1 MRRKGRVGFALVPKR
16 RRDGV
21 RERYWVRVNP
31 KAVRTRPRIAGKTS
45 VLRKVSLNR
54 FRRGVVD
61 EKFYVLAD
69 LSAKLKSKPILVGG
83 SAVDFYLKRP
93 PMSYDLD
100 LIITNRGEF
109 IRLLEDSG
117 YKKEGRLWYKG
128 GVAVDIVS
136 SDIKGK
142 RVSTKMLPA
151 TNKTLRV
158 VSVEDVIIDRLC
170 ACKFWKSTYD
180 CESAEFLLDSYKR
193 KLDMRYLKERA
204 EYEEVTDVLG
214 KMMVK

>member
-16 RRDGV
+16 RKDGIS
-21 RERYWVRVNP
+21 ERYWVRVTP

-54 FRRGVVD
+54 FKRGVID
-61 EKFYVLAD
+61 EKFYVLAE

-117 YKKEGRLWYKG
+117 YKKDGRLWYKG

-136 SDIKGK
+136 SDLKGK
-142 RVSTKMLPA
+142 RVSTKILPA
-151 TNKTLRV
+151 TKQTLRV
-158 VSVEDVIIDRLC
+158 VSVEDLIIDRLC
-170 ACKFWKSTYD
+170 ACKWWKSTYD
-180 CESAEFLLDSYKR
+180 CECAHFLIDAMKR
-193 KLDMRYLKERA
+193 KLDLQYLRMRAKQ
-204 EYEEVTDVLG
+204 EEVIDVLNR
-214 KMMVK
+214 MMVK